1 MERCA
6 VLYSCVDATNATR
19 PFAYAITRSP
29 DKSPSAHTTASI
41 TKDMAVKS
49 SPGAAVLAPDST
61 SREKRKGPG

>member
-29 DKSPSAHTTASI
+29 DKSPSAPAFI
-41 TKDMAVKS
+41 TKDMVVKS